1 MTTYR
6 VLYFEGMP
14 RRTAHPPST
23 RTPSDA
29 VVGEVLPS
37 GGHRDLDGRKIVT
50 RLMGIVL
57 RSPRYIQLGWL
68 LMKDP
73 TVPGRGKAALGGGL
87 AYALSPIDAIPGFI
101 PVLGQLDDLAA
112 LLLGIRVALGS
123 APTEVAERHLR
134 DVGLSWDALER
145 DIVTIRA
152 TTVWLTRRGG
162 ALAARVGRAM
172 LRAASR
178 QVRSALAGRG
188 RDAAAEPS

>member
-1 MTTYR
+1 MVGNRSRSTQSSSSSEAGAAPDR
-6 VLYFEGMP
+6 VE
-14 RRTAHPPST
+14 
-23 RTPSDA
+23 
-29 VVGEVLPS
+29 GEVIPPTRQRGAS
-37 GGHRDLDGRKIVT
+37 RDLDGRK
-50 RLMGIVL
+50 VL
-57 RSPRYIQLGWL
+57 ARFVGVVARVPRYLRLGWL
-68 LMKDP
+68 LLQDP
-73 TVPGRGKAALGGGL
+73 TVSGRGKAALGGGL
-87 AYALSPIDAIPGFI
+87 AYALSPIDAVPGFI

-188 RDAAAEPS
+188 RDTAAEPS